1 MATQASDIKV
11 VVEAPRPTAR
21 RLTITVPAERVE
33 RTRQETTRRLAQQV
47 RVRGFRRGKVP
58 AQILERQY
66 GADVK
71 INRVVGEL
79 ISPATFAAGVGVG
92 TKLETTYNGFGC
104 ELTLTK
110 VIPNDLVGVVFG
122 TAFEGEL
129 RYL

>member
-1 MATQASDIKV
+1 MADSVLAGAPFATVTLVHQAPTGGTTTDAHGNIV
-11 VVEAPRPTAR
+11 PETEPVEYEAMLSPKFADQM
-21 RLTITVPAERVE
+21 ERHH
-33 RTRQETTRRLAQQV
+33 
-47 RVRGFRRGKVP
+47 
-58 AQILERQY
+58 

-71 INRVVGEL
+71 VNRVVGEL

-92 TKLETTYNGFGC
+92 AKLATTYNGFGC

-110 VIPNDLVGVVFG
+110 IIPNDLIGVVFG